1 MEFLNDLINS
11 GWSILENGFDL
22 QTFLAWKQMSFAC
35 LVGLLGPLHFY
46 TQNFRRF
53 TEEVSPKGLL
63 AAEGILTAAREEMAK
78 ADGSAPAANSPCS
91 SEDTGR
97 PREAAVG

>member
-22 QTFLAWKQMSFAC
+22 HAFLAWKQMSFAC

-46 TQNFRRF
+46 TRNFRRF
-53 TEEVSPKGLL
+53 TEDGSPKSLL
-63 AAEGILTAAREEMAK
+63 AAQGILTAAKEEIAK
-78 ADGSAPAANSPCS
+78 AGGPAPDANNSCSPG
-91 SEDTGR
+91 DAN
-97 PREAAVG
+97 PPQ

>member
-1 MEFLNDLINS
+1 MEFLNDLINF

-22 QTFLAWKQMSFAC
+22 QAFLAWKQLSFAC

-53 TEEVSPKGLL
+53 TEEGGPKGLL
-63 AAEGILTAAREEMAK
+63 AAEGILTAAKEEMAK
-78 ADGSAPAANSPCS
+78 AGGSAPAANHSCS
-91 SEDTGR
+91 SGDASP
-97 PREAAVG
+97 PREAAVV

>member
-22 QTFLAWKQMSFAC
+22 QAFLAWKQMSFAC

-46 TQNFRRF
+46 TRNFRRF
-53 TEEVSPKGLL
+53 TEDGSPKGLL
-63 AAEGILTAAREEMAK
+63 AAEGLLTAAKEEITKSGGPAPG
-78 ADGSAPAANSPCS
+78 ANNSCSPGDASAPG
-91 SEDTGR
+91 ET
-97 PREAAVG
+97 AVC

>member
-22 QTFLAWKQMSFAC
+22 QAFLAWKQMSFAC

-46 TQNFRRF
+46 TRNFRRF
-53 TEEVSPKGLL
+53 TEDGSPKGLL
-63 AAEGILTAAREEMAK
+63 AAEGLLTAAKEEIAK
-78 ADGSAPAANSPCS
+78 AGGSPGANNSCSPGDANPPG
-91 SEDTGR
+91 ET
-97 PREAAVG
+97 AVC

>member
-1 MEFLNDLINS
+1 MEFLTDLINS

-22 QTFLAWKQMSFAC
+22 QAFLAWKQLSFAC

-46 TQNFRRF
+46 TQNFKRF
-53 TEEVSPKGLL
+53 TGEGSPKGLL

-78 ADGSAPAANSPCS
+78 VGGSVPGASDACS
-91 SEDTGR
+91 SGDASP
-97 PREAAVG
+97 PRVAVG

>member
-22 QTFLAWKQMSFAC
+22 QAFLAWKQMSFAC

-46 TQNFRRF
+46 TRNFRRF
-53 TEEVSPKGLL
+53 TEDGSPKGLL
-63 AAEGILTAAREEMAK
+63 AAEGLLTAAKEEIAK
-78 ADGSAPAANSPCS
+78 AGGSAPGANNSCSPGDAS
-91 SEDTGR
+91 
-97 PREAAVG
+97 PPQ

>member
-22 QTFLAWKQMSFAC
+22 QTFLTWKQMSLAC

-46 TQNFRRF
+46 TRNFDRF
-53 TEEVSPKGLL
+53 TSGRHPQSLL
-63 AAEGILTAAREEMAK
+63 AAEGILTAAREELAK
-78 ADGSAPAANSPCS
+78 TDGSVPGADNAIDAANA
-91 SEDTGR
+91 R
-97 PREAAVG
+97 PAGSG

>member
-22 QTFLAWKQMSFAC
+22 QTFLTWKQMSFAC

-46 TQNFRRF
+46 AQNFNRF
-53 TEEVSPKGLL
+53 TSEHSPQGLL
-63 AAEGILTAAREEMAK
+63 AAEGILAAAKEEIAK
-78 ADGSAPAANSPCS
+78 ADGSVPGANNAIDADNARPADS
-91 SEDTGR
+91 G
-97 PREAAVG
+97 

>member
-22 QTFLAWKQMSFAC
+22 QAFLAWKQLSFVC

-46 TQNFRRF
+46 SRNFRRF
-53 TEEVSPKGLL
+53 TAEGGPKGLL
-63 AAEGILTAAREEMAK
+63 AAEGILTAAKEEIAK
-78 ADGSAPAANSPCS
+78 VGDPAPGTNQSCSPGDAS
-91 SEDTGR
+91 
-97 PREAAVG
+97 PQQ